1 MVRWGACVVAIV
13 TCLVTSLSA
22 EVFQIAVPGAN
33 LVVTF
38 EAPPIGQFQGERMKD
53 RFRFMAGDTD
63 QRVVVTLF
71 MEPWK
76 AGRDASA
83 CRTEYWSQGSKNPAI
98 VKGSASQVD
107 VAGRPAVSYV
117 LEGEGRS
124 GRVRSQN
131 VNVYVVHGESCFDFH
146 VSRTGGDDKSNQDV
160 MAIAESLRIERPQ
173 SK

>member
-38 EAPPIGQFQGERMKD
+38 DAPPIAQFQGERMQD

-63 QRVVVTLF
+63 QRVVLTLF

-83 CRTEYWSQGSKNPAI
+83 CRSEYWSQGSKNPAI
-98 VKGSASQVD
+98 VKGSVSQVD
-107 VAGRPAVSYV
+107 IAAHPAVSYV
-117 LEGEGRS
+117 LEGEGRRKLFRFPRVADGWRRQVES
-124 GRVRSQN
+124 GCHGDRRVASDRAAA
-131 VNVYVVHGESCFDFH
+131 VT
-146 VSRTGGDDKSNQDV
+146 VS
-160 MAIAESLRIERPQ
+160 
-173 SK
+173 

>member
-38 EAPPIGQFQGERMKD
+38 DAPPIAQFQGERMQD

-63 QRVVVTLF
+63 QRVVLTLF

-83 CRTEYWSQGSKNPAI
+83 CRAEYWSQGSKNPAI
-98 VKGSASQVD
+98 VKEASARWISQLTLPCRTCSKEK
-107 VAGRPAVSYV
+107 G
-117 LEGEGRS
+117 GE
-124 GRVRSQN
+124 N
-131 VNVYVVHGESCFDFH
+131 CFGFH

-160 MAIAESLRIERPQ
+160 MAIAESLRIEPPQ
-173 SK
+173 SR